1 MTTQPAAKSYSAF
14 LPVALIALGI
24 IALFSWNLIIALKQH
39 SSGLRISIQQEL
51 QLTQAT
57 QTEVKLK
64 AMMSDLIELSKQ
76 DKDAQKIVTRYKIAI
91 NK

>member
-1 MTTQPAAKSYSAF
+1 MPNTVTTSRP
-14 LPVALIALGI
+14 LPHRNKCRI

>member
-1 MTTQPAAKSYSAF
+1 MTTQPAVKSYSAF
-14 LPVALIALGI
+14 LPVVLIALGI
-24 IALFSWNLIIALKQH
+24 ISLFSWNLIISLQQH

>member
-1 MTTQPAAKSYSAF
+1 M
-14 LPVALIALGI
+14 IALGI